1 MAYTMAFEK
10 AIDHAML
17 YEVGGFW
24 KLTPDVEA
32 GLISTPEQRKA
43 CGYTNDPDDHGGETK
58 FGVAKSANT
67 DLNIT
72 TLDWEAAKRVYY
84 KRYWLQGDCQE
95 MPARLAALHFDG
107 CVNHGVGR
115 EAKFLQKAVGA
126 VADGDIGPATLAL
139 VNSQDEITLCNK
151 VCAQREAFY
160 RSIVANN
167 PSQAKYLNGWLRR
180 VHEMQVFV
188 TNPASKFE

>member
-1 MAYTMAFEK
+1 MTYTIAFEK

-32 GLISTPEQRKA
+32 GLIDTPEQRKA

-58 FGVAKSANT
+58 YGVAKSANT

-84 KRYWLQGDCQE
+84 KRYWLQGDCQD
-95 MPARLAALHFDG
+95 MPSRLAALHFDG

-139 VNSQDEITLCNK
+139 VKAQDEITLCNK

-188 TNPASKFE
+188 TSPTNLFE